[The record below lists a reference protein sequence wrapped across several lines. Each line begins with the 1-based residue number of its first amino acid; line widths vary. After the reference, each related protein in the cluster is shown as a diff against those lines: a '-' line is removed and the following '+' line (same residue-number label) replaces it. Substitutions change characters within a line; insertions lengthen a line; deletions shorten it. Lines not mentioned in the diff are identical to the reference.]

1 MDTFCL
7 SKDNITLKP
16 LTYNDID
23 DRIIWNTTIT
33 DWKREENPM
42 EDTANVFLFNE
53 EKYRI
58 KKKEEICSG
67 GKTQNGLHTSLEI
80 FVENVHVGF
89 INCHAYPLESD
100 ILLGA
105 NIGIII
111 PNLVYRNKGYG
122 TQCVEL
128 YSNYLF
134 GKGVRRL
141 YLITFDSNLG
151 MLSVMRKNGFEVISK
166 KGSKIISYED
176 CE

>member
-1 MDTFCL
+1 M
-7 SKDNITLKP
+7 
-16 LTYNDID
+16 
-23 DRIIWNTTIT
+23 
-33 DWKREENPM
+33 
-42 EDTANVFLFNE
+42 
-53 EKYRI
+53 
-58 KKKEEICSG
+58 
-67 GKTQNGLHTSLEI
+67 
-80 FVENVHVGF
+80 
-89 INCHAYPLESD
+89 YPLESD

-166 KGSKIISYED
+166 KGSKIISYKD